1 MTDEW
6 RETAQRLMDSFL
18 RMRGMN
24 RLHHRGMNEK
34 PGEMMV
40 LYCLSVHT
48 RDNSDGMMVSEIS
61 SKLNVTSPTITQHIN
76 SLEAQGL
83 IERRP
88 DPSDRRIVRIRL
100 SEKGEQMID
109 HLKEARLAMF
119 VDLAKHLGK
128 EKSLLLA
135 DTLREA
141 SDFMAARFEAVMNA
155 MMKEG
160 EKRP

>member
-1 MTDEW
+1 MTDDW
-6 RETAQRLMDSFL
+6 RETAQRLMDSFFHI
-18 RMRGMN
+18 RGLN
-24 RLHHRGMNEK
+24 RLHHRGMSQK

-40 LYCLSVHT
+40 LYSLSLHA
-48 RDNSDGMMVSEIS
+48 RKNSDGMMVSEIS
-61 SKLNVTSPTITQHIN
+61 EKLNVTSPTITQHIN

-100 SEKGEQMID
+100 SQQGEQMID

-128 EKSLLLA
+128 EKSLLLS
-135 DTLREA
+135 DILREA
-141 SDFMAARFEAVMNA
+141 SDFMAARFEAVISSI
-155 MMKEG
+155 MKE
-160 EKRP
+160 EENRQ